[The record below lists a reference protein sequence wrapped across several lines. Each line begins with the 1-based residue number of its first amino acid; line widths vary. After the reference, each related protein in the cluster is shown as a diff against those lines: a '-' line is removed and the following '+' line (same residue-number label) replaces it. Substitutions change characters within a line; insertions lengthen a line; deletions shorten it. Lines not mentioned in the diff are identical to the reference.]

1 MTEPGN
7 ATWLLKR
14 IDDLLGVGKA
24 FIETPSDATR
34 EAFFA
39 EMITVASGELLQG
52 LVSEAQG
59 GRLANATRLARH
71 LFEHQVDLLYT
82 LDNFEPR
89 MRQRIADEARNALEQ
104 STATFPEG
112 GAIDTL
118 RDTLNDARTRQAAA
132 RETKK
137 AGRKTPV
144 DDLGF
149 VPSLETRAQVVDL
162 EHRYYDYR
170 QMSSMSHPGFRAG
183 LIYAKQADRPA
194 EAETESRFQWL
205 RNDLLE
211 LVLCEGVAVFGDIL
225 RRAIL
230 LREGYSATFQQV
242 NAMTSEA
249 YVRCSS
255 TSDGEPG

>member
-1 MTEPGN
+1 M
-7 ATWLLKR
+7 
-14 IDDLLGVGKA
+14 
-24 FIETPSDATR
+24 
-34 EAFFA
+34 
-39 EMITVASGELLQG
+39 
-52 LVSEAQG
+52 
-59 GRLANATRLARH
+59 
-71 LFEHQVDLLYT
+71 
-82 LDNFEPR
+82 
-89 MRQRIADEARNALEQ
+89 
-104 STATFPEG
+104 
-112 GAIDTL
+112 
-118 RDTLNDARTRQAAA
+118 
-132 RETKK
+132 
-137 AGRKTPV
+137 
-144 DDLGF
+144 
-149 VPSLETRAQVVDL
+149 DL